1 MNAKICEVFK
11 SIQGEGLYRGV
22 DQVFVRFFGC
32 NLECSFCDTKL
43 QSFQD
48 ISLPELLEQI
58 NSFNGYD
65 YVSLTGG
72 EPLLQEDFVGVL
84 AKALKEEKKKVYLET
99 NGILHEQLDKV
110 IENID
115 VIAMDFKLPSSTG
128 LKDFWYHHR
137 EFLKIA
143 QRKEVFVK
151 AVVGLSTRIEDVRI
165 ALAVIQEVNPDISLV
180 LQPENP
186 HEGLLNEKL
195 RYFDK
200 VCRERKVRVE
210 IISQLHKELGIK

>member
-43 QSFQD
+43 QSFQE

-110 IENID
+110 IE
-115 VIAMDFKLPSSTG
+115 
-128 LKDFWYHHR
+128 
-137 EFLKIA
+137 
-143 QRKEVFVK
+143 
-151 AVVGLSTRIEDVRI
+151 
-165 ALAVIQEVNPDISLV
+165 
-180 LQPENP
+180 
-186 HEGLLNEKL
+186 
-195 RYFDK
+195 
-200 VCRERKVRVE
+200 
-210 IISQLHKELGIK
+210 